1 MGAAAHAFEACRD
14 MAADLGE
21 IRIAG
26 MAEEA
31 LRRLKTRLN

>member
-1 MGAAAHAFEACRD
+1 MGAAAHAFEPGPR
-14 MAADLGE
+14 
-21 IRIAG
+21 RRYRRNPIAG